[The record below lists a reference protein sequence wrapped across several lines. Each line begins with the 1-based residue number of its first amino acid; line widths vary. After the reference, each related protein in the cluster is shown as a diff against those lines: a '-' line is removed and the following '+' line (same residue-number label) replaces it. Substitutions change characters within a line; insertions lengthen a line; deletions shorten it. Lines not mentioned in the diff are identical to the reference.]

1 MTGLR
6 DSNARVFSLSRLEE
20 FCSHEYI
27 FKGKASFAQYYRSD
41 VEIRGSF
48 LWNALYALHTTVV
61 YLHISLMSTEQRL
74 CFLKPRFP
82 YEVNEESRI
91 FQLRLLLLCHRLR
104 EIINAC

>member
-1 MTGLR
+1 MFKSVTGLR

-27 FKGKASFAQYYRSD
+27 FKGKASFAQYYPSD

-61 YLHISLMSTEQRL
+61 YLHISL
-74 CFLKPRFP
+74 
-82 YEVNEESRI
+82 
-91 FQLRLLLLCHRLR
+91 
-104 EIINAC
+104 